1 MLDVVRISAIVAVV
15 GIHCLAPAATAE
27 NAPWAFVVFRSMLNA
42 AVPVFIMISGA
53 LNLAPLYSPSVSR
66 CSRFSACVAVS
77 VLRTK
82 DGASSSAATTD
93 HP

>member
-42 AVPVFIMISGA
+42 AVPV
-53 LNLAPLYSPSVSR
+53 
-66 CSRFSACVAVS
+66 
-77 VLRTK
+77 
-82 DGASSSAATTD
+82 SS
-93 HP
+93 